1 MHGDTRLTFGTR
13 PETLAVSSGNLAK
26 PNLRAMIERM
36 SDRSV
41 ISFLDFHLDLD
52 RRELSQGDCA
62 VSLEPKVFDLIAWL
76 AAHPGKIVSRD
87 ELIEHVWGGRIVSD
101 SAISS
106 AVNAARSALGDSGSE
121 QRLIKTVPRRGFR
134 FDDKAIRDRAVG
146 HTVSRDKPSVA
157 VLPFDNI
164 SGDREQTYFSDGITD
179 DIITEL
185 SRYDELLV
193 IARHSS
199 FAFRGS
205 SLPADDIARELAVD
219 YLVEGSI
226 RRSGERIRVTARLI
240 DPTAGVELWAER
252 YDRDIQDIFE
262 VQDEITSVIVNTL
275 VGAIVRQQHSRSL
288 AKSEDLFNAYDHYLR
303 AVELNYQ
310 MVPSMTRAARDEA
323 KKALECDEGFA
334 RAHALLA
341 WTHISEASNAW
352 ADDIREAL
360 NKAKSAGLAG
370 VAANNNEPFAH
381 AVLGWVYMW
390 SDKAFERGLE
400 EQRRAIET
408 NPGNAQFRSMY
419 AFSLTYAGRSNEAL
433 IALDQAMHLNPFY
446 PELFHVFY
454 GRALFN
460 LRRYEEA
467 MPRLERIRTSQ
478 PFHANALAHA
488 AACYAAGGRLDEATD
503 TVEEV
508 RSASP
513 GYTLA
518 HARDYVAY
526 ADKNEHEHYLHH
538 LAAAGLR

>member
-1 MHGDTRLTFGTR
+1 MGDRR
-13 PETLAVSSGNLAK
+13 
-26 PNLRAMIERM
+26 
-36 SDRSV
+36 V
-41 ISFLDFHLDLD
+41 ISFLDFHLDLE
-52 RRELSQGDCA
+52 RQELSRGNQG
-62 VSLEPKVFDLIAWL
+62 VPLEPKVLDLIAWL
-76 AAHPGKIVSRD
+76 ATHPGQVVSRD
-87 ELIEHVWGGRIVSD
+87 DLIEHVWGGRIVSD

-106 AVNAARSALGDSGSE
+106 AINAARTALGDSGAE

-134 FDDKAIRDRAVG
+134 FEDSVIRDGADN
-146 HTVSRDKPSVA
+146 HIVSRKKPSVA

-164 SGDREQTYFSDGITD
+164 SGDAEQTYFSDGITD

-199 FAFRGS
+199 FAFQGTH
-205 SLPADDIARELAVD
+205 LPAAEIARELGVD
-219 YLVEGSI
+219 YLAEGSV
-226 RRSGERIRVTARLI
+226 RRSGARIRVTARLI
-240 DPTAGVELWAER
+240 DPAAGVELWAER
-252 YDRDIQDIFE
+252 YDRDIHDIFE

-275 VGAIVRQQHSRSL
+275 VGAIARQQHSRSL
-288 AKSEDLFNAYDHYLR
+288 GKSEDAINAYDHFLR

-310 MVPSMTRAARDEA
+310 MVPTMTRAARNEA
-323 KKALECDEGFA
+323 KKALDCDPGFA

-352 ADDIREAL
+352 AEDIREAL
-360 NKAKSAGLAG
+360 DRAKVAGLAG
-370 VAANNNEPFAH
+370 VAANNHEPFAH

-419 AFSLTYAGRSNEAL
+419 AFSLTYAGKSSEAL
-433 IALDQAMHLNPFY
+433 VALDQAMHLNPFY

-460 LRRYEEA
+460 LRRYDEA

-488 AACYAAGGRLDEATD
+488 AACYAACGRFDEASE
-503 TVEEV
+503 TVAEV

-513 GYTLA
+513 GYTLE
-518 HARDYVAY
+518 HAREYVAY
-526 ADKNEHEHYLHH
+526 AKQDEHDHYLDH